1 MLKGVPRN
9 ARLLMGARAARSVG
23 QGALVVDFALYL
35 HALHWS
41 ALSIGVLYSVSLLVG
56 ALATLLVG
64 PLSDHFGAKG
74 FLLGYEGVQ
83 LIAASIALSTAQPD
97 WLTLAAILGA
107 FGRGANG
114 GAGPFA
120 PAEQSW
126 MSRSVASEQW
136 GKVFNFNTSIGL
148 LGMAA
153 GAALAALP
161 GILAGVLPSAAAYRP
176 LFLIVLL
183 GSLICLLFLHA
194 AEESSADAASGEQ
207 SEQVQAVSPEVREP
221 IWRVLLTFGTI
232 NALNGLGIGMV
243 GPLMAYWFHLRFGVG
258 PAAIGGAMAL
268 AFASAAFMSLIGL
281 RLTRR
286 FGLVGTVLRMR
297 LLGLVLL
304 LVLPFSPFFW
314 LAMLIFIA
322 RGALN
327 QGSIGSRQ
335 ALFLSLVEKDKR
347 GLAATVNSL
356 SIQAPRA
363 IGPSIAALFFE
374 AEMLVAPFLIAG
386 ALQGAY
392 LVFFQ
397 RFFSSRKVRKTP
409 HVQ

>member
-1 MLKGVPRN
+1 
-9 ARLLMGARAARSVG
+9 MGARAARSVG

-41 ALSIGVLYSVSLLVG
+41 ALTIGLLYSASLLVG
-56 ALATLLVG
+56 AVATLLVG
-64 PLSDHFGAKG
+64 PLSDQYGAKG
-74 FLLGYEGVQ
+74 FLLGYEAVQ
-83 LIAASIALSTAQPD
+83 LIAASIALSTAQPV
-97 WLTLAAILGA
+97 WLTLAAVLGG

-126 MSRSVASEQW
+126 MSRSVTRGQW
-136 GKVFNFNTSIGL
+136 GQVFHLNTSIGL

-153 GAALAALP
+153 GATLATLP
-161 GILAGVLPSAAAYRP
+161 GILAGVLPGTEAYRL
-176 LFLIVLL
+176 LFLVVLL
-183 GSLICLLFLHA
+183 GSLICLLFLGA
-194 AEESSADAASGEQ
+194 AKESTVDTASAVQ
-207 SEQVQAVSPEVREP
+207 SEQIQTAPPEVRKP

-268 AFASAAFMSLIGL
+268 AFVSAAVMSLIGL
-281 RLTRR
+281 RLIRR

-297 LLGLVLL
+297 LLGLALL
-304 LVLPFSPFFW
+304 LALPFAPFFW
-314 LAMLIFIA
+314 VAMLLFIA
-322 RGALN
+322 RAALN

-335 ALFLSLVEKDKR
+335 ALFLGLVGKSQR

-356 SIQAPRA
+356 SVQAPRS
-363 IGPSIAALFFE
+363 IGPTITAMFFQ
-374 AEMLVAPFLIAG
+374 AEMLVTPFLVAG

-392 LVFFQ
+392 LYFFQ
-397 RFFSSRKVRKTP
+397 RFFSRAEDHDQTA
-409 HVQ
+409 